1 MIRNVNFTND
11 ELIDIKHI
19 ISAYICK
26 TQEMDNIKSQLEKN
40 KADLEKIK
48 LELDN
53 YQKMEMELF
62 DRLSKKYGN
71 ITLAEVRSAIN
82 PSLSY

>member
-48 LELDN
+48 LELDD

>member
-62 DRLSKKYGN
+62 DRLRKKYGN

>member
-26 TQEMDNIKSQLEKN
+26 TQEMDNIKSQIEKN

>member
-26 TQEMDNIKSQLEKN
+26 TQEMDNIKSQIEKN

-53 YQKMEMELF
+53 YQKMEIELF